1 MKYSRVVLESLAYEL
16 APVVVSS
23 EELEDRL
30 KPAYQ
35 KLHIPSGQLAAL
47 TGVLERRWWEPAFS
61 VAEGAIRAGQK
72 ALQSAG
78 ISGRDLEVLIY
89 AGVCRECFEPATAC
103 RVADMLGVSETAAV
117 FDISNACLGVLN
129 GMVEIANRIELGHIR
144 AGLVVSCETAREI
157 VELAIGQLRAAPTM
171 DLFRMSLATMTGGSG
186 AAAVL
191 LSDGSYARA
200 KKPRLLGGV
209 TRTAPEHY
217 RLCHWGME
225 ETSPATFRQFMY
237 TDSIEVLKHGAAL
250 GCNSWADF
258 LREMAWTPQLLDKAI
273 FHQVGSAHRD
283 MMLKVTE
290 IPEEKDFSTYEFL
303 GNMGTVSLPLT
314 AALAA
319 ERRFVLP
326 GDRVGFLGIG
336 SGLNCL
342 LLGVEW

>member
-1 MKYSRVVLESLAYEL
+1 MQRIVVRVYRATLPMSES
-16 APVVVSS
+16 
-23 EELEDRL
+23 
-30 KPAYQ
+30 
-35 KLHIPSGQLAAL
+35 GL
-47 TGVLERRWWEPAFS
+47 T
-61 VAEGAIRAGQK
+61 
-72 ALQSAG
+72 
-78 ISGRDLEVLIY
+78 
-89 AGVCRECFEPATAC
+89 
-103 RVADMLGVSETAAV
+103 
-117 FDISNACLGVLN
+117 
-129 GMVEIANRIELGHIR
+129 
-144 AGLVVSCETAREI
+144 GLVVSCETAREI

-191 LSDGSYARA
+191 LSDGSYAQA

-314 AALAA
+314 AAWPLSASLCC
-319 ERRFVLP
+319 R
-326 GDRVGFLGIG
+326 GIASVFSG
-336 SGLNCL
+336 S
-342 LLGVEW
+342 EAD